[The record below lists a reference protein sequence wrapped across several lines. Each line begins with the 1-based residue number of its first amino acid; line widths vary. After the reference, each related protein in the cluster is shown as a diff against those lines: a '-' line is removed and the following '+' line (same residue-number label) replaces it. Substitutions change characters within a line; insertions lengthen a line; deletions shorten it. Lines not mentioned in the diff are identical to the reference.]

1 MSLQHQDA
9 GLIPGPAQW
18 VKGFGVAGWV
28 TTIAQISTPC
38 ALAVVKIKK
47 KKKKKKKPM
56 KNSPYKEE
64 N

>member
-9 GLIPGPAQW
+9 GLIPGPVQW

-47 KKKKKKKPM
+47 KKKKKKKH
-56 KNSPYKEE
+56 
-64 N
+64 